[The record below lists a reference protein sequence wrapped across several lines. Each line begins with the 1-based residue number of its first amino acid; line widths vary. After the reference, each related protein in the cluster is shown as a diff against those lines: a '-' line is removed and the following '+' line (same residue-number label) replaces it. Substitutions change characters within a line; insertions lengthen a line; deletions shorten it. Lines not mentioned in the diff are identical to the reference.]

1 MKKLTAIIMMAL
13 ITAVGFAQSSGSITG
28 KIKDGD
34 QPNILASASINL
46 LKASDSTLVKIGLS
60 NSSGVYL
67 LENIPQ
73 GSYLV
78 MAHIVGYEKIYSSPI
93 KISEQNLNAQVP
105 LLQLIPLAKK
115 MEGVVVTA
123 RKNFIE
129 QKIDKTVLNMDAS
142 ITNTGNTI
150 LEVLEKA
157 PGVSVDKDG
166 VISLKGKQGV
176 TVMIDGKPTPM
187 SNADLT
193 NYLSSIPSS
202 NLDKIELMTNPSAKY
217 DASGNSG
224 IINII
229 TKKNKRAGF
238 NGSLALA
245 YGRSD
250 LGKTNNSLNLNY
262 RKNKIN
268 IFSNLSANY
277 RKQTQNLNIN
287 RIYSNPDNTVKAIF
301 DQETTQDRERQYY
314 NAKVGID
321 FYASKKTTLG
331 MVFTGST
338 APGETLGKSTSF
350 LKNRLK
356 ITDSIVAAYRTE
368 DNSYKDLDVN
378 FNLRHNFD
386 STGRE
391 LTADFDY
398 GNYDMFEDQYL
409 KNSVL
414 TPNNQLKYDE
424 ILLGSLPSKINVYS
438 AKVDYTHPLKKD
450 LKLESGA
457 KFSHVDT
464 KNGSNYFNVINNIK
478 EVDDRRTSNFD
489 YAENITAAY
498 INMSQSVKK
507 WGFQLGLRAEN
518 TSYNG
523 KQYGNPIQ
531 ADSSFKNSYL
541 NVFPTGY
548 VSYKANNKNSFGFSA
563 GRRIQ
568 RPDYSDLN
576 PFLSF
581 IDKYTYDEGNPYL
594 KPMYSNVFELTH
606 TYNQFLNTS
615 LNYTHT
621 KDLFSQV
628 FRQSNQPND
637 SISTIAGTGNFGK
650 SNSLSLSVNAQIKV
664 AKWFRTMV
672 YAEGNYQ
679 ELSANFNGDQINIK
693 SNRLTLNINNQFSFK
708 KDWSAELSGFY
719 RTPSYDGQMHLSSL
733 GQMDIAVKKDFLKK
747 KASLKLS
754 VRDVLGPMKVAGY
767 INFNNTL
774 ANFTQQR
781 DSRVITIGFNYRFG
795 KPIKGLKN
803 RKSGGADEEQKRIG
817 GAN

>member
-1 MKKLTAIIMMAL
+1 MKKLLSTIVMAL
-13 ITAVGFAQSSGSITG
+13 TAAISFAQTSGTITG
-28 KIKDGD
+28 KIKDGNT
-34 QPNILASASINL
+34 PNILASASINL
-46 LKASDSTLVKIGLS
+46 LKSSDSSLVKIGLA
-60 NSSGVYL
+60 NVEGTYL
-67 LENIPQ
+67 LENIAD
-73 GSYLV
+73 GNYLV
-78 MAHIVGYEKIYSSPI
+78 MAHIVGYEKIYSGPI
-93 KISEQNLNAQVP
+93 NISKENENANVT
-105 LLQLIPLAKK
+105 LLQLVPLPKK

-166 VISLKGKQGV
+166 NISLKGKQGV
-176 TVMIDGKPTPM
+176 TVMIDGKPSVM
-187 SNADLT
+187 NQADLAA
-193 NYLSSIPSS
+193 YLGSIPSS

-268 IFSNLSANY
+268 IFTNLSGNY
-277 RKQTQNLNIN
+277 RKQTQQLNIN
-287 RIYSNPDNTVKAIF
+287 RIYTNTDNSPKAIF
-301 DQETTQDRERQYY
+301 DQETTQDKERENYSG
-314 NAKVGID
+314 KVGMD
-321 FYASKKTTLG
+321 YYASKKTTLG
-331 MVFTGST
+331 FVFSGGTY
-338 APGETLGKSTSF
+338 LGKEKGESLTY
-350 LKNRLK
+350 LKNSNK
-356 ITDSIVAAYRTE
+356 ITDSIVAASRSENNDWKEYE
-368 DNSYKDLDVN
+368 VN
-378 FNLRHNFD
+378 FNLRHTFD

-391 LTADFDY
+391 ITADLDY
-398 GNYDMFEDQYL
+398 GKYNILHNQYMI
-409 KNSVL
+409 NSVFS
-414 TPNNQLKYDE
+414 PAFDLKYDE
-424 ILLGSLPSKINVYS
+424 VLLGRLPSHLNIYS
-438 AKVDYTHPLKKD
+438 AKVDYTHSLKKD
-450 LKLESGA
+450 LKLEAGV
-457 KFSHVDT
+457 KLSHVST

-478 EVDDRRTSNFD
+478 QVDDNRTSNFN
-489 YAENITAAY
+489 YNENITAAY
-498 INMSQSVKK
+498 VNMNKSIKK

-523 KQYGNPIQ
+523 KQYGNQLQ
-531 ADSSFKNSYL
+531 ADSSFNNTYI
-541 NVFPTGY
+541 NIFPTGY
-548 VSYKANNKNSFGFSA
+548 VSYKANDKNNFSFSA

-594 KPMYSNVFELTH
+594 RPMYSNVFELTH
-606 TYNQFLNTS
+606 SYNQFLNTT

-621 KDLFSQV
+621 NDLFSQV
-628 FRQSNQPND
+628 FRQNNQQND
-637 SISTIAGTGNFGK
+637 SISTITGKGNFGK
-650 SNSLSLSVNAQIKV
+650 ANSISLSTSAQIKV
-664 AKWFRTMV
+664 AKWFTTML
-672 YAEGNYQ
+672 YAEGNYSD
-679 ELSANFNGDQINIK
+679 LTGNFNGDAVKIKNNIFTV
-693 SNRLTLNINNQFSFK
+693 NVNNQFSFK
-708 KDWSAELSGFY
+708 KNWSAELSGFY
-719 RTPSYDGQMHLSSL
+719 RTGANEGQIKINALS
-733 GQMDIAVKKDFLKK
+733 QIDAAVKKDFLKK

-754 VRDVLGPMKVAGY
+754 VRDIFGPMKVGGS
-767 INFNNTL
+767 IKFNNTL

-781 DSRVITIGFNYRFG
+781 DSRVITLGFNYRFG

-803 RKSGGADEEQKRIG
+803 RKSGGAEDEQKRIG
-817 GAN
+817 GQN